1 MGIMSPADVW
11 YPATAAEDADD
22 ADEEEDDGHI
32 PPPVRF
38 VDSKSWLATA
48 NRPAR
53 AEAAALGAALL
64 VTEAAAVAADLRA
77 RMPAVR
83 ESMVAGSCFGILFLF
98 AKAPEASR
106 LLGLLDRRAAIAA
119 RSRVSLFPLDG
130 LVDGQTKFWR
140 FHHDE
145 N

>member
-1 MGIMSPADVW
+1 MGIMRPADVW
-11 YPATAAEDADD
+11 YPAAEDADD
-22 ADEEEDDGHI
+22 AADEEDDGHI

-38 VDSKSWLATA
+38 VDSKSWLAAA

-83 ESMVAGSCFGILFLF
+83 ESMVAGSLLWVFCFVRQSSRSFSID
-98 AKAPEASR
+98 APLSQ
-106 LLGLLDRRAAIAA
+106 
-119 RSRVSLFPLDG
+119 P
-130 LVDGQTKFWR
+130 
-140 FHHDE
+140 
-145 N
+145 

>member
-22 ADEEEDDGHI
+22 AADEEDDGHI

-38 VDSKSWLATA
+38 VDSKSWLAAA

-98 AKAPEASR
+98 AKAPE
-106 LLGLLDRRAAIAA
+106 LPNWKLLDRRAAIAA